1 MRPGWAL
8 TTGWIG
14 TKGTALFQTVD
25 GNPTLATNNNF
36 GGAASPVVRVN
47 PARGAIRHRANAA
60 SSIYHSWQT
69 SLEKRLASNFSL
81 GAHYTWSAFI
91 DDASE
96 IFNPSVAGEIAVP
109 QDSFNRAADRS
120 RSTYDRPHR
129 FTANFTYEVPF
140 MREQKGVAGHLLG
153 GWMIS
158 SFLSYQSGPP
168 FTPLNGSDPGRRLSG
183 IDALVGTSI
192 RPNLNSSLDLS
203 RMTISDIVK
212 AGQYVNGVFNQ
223 FSLAT
228 AASPIGNA
236 GRNILRADGINNVD
250 LAVKKTFRMPFE
262 GHGMDLR
269 VDFYNLSNT
278 PDYGIPQ
285 ANVNNAG
292 FGNQF
297 LTNGGKRR
305 IQFGLRYAF

>member
-1 MRPGWAL
+1 
-8 TTGWIG
+8 
-14 TKGTALFQTVD
+14 
-25 GNPTLATNNNF
+25 
-36 GGAASPVVRVN
+36 
-47 PARGAIRHRANAA
+47 
-60 SSIYHSWQT
+60 
-69 SLEKRLASNFSL
+69 
-81 GAHYTWSAFI
+81 
-91 DDASE
+91 
-96 IFNPSVAGEIAVP
+96 
-109 QDSFNRAADRS
+109 
-120 RSTYDRPHR
+120 
-129 FTANFTYEVPF
+129 
-140 MREQKGVAGHLLG
+140 
-153 GWMIS
+153 MIS

-269 VDFYNLSNT
+269 VDFYNLSKHARLR
-278 PDYGIPQ
+278 YS
-285 ANVNNAG
+285 AG
-292 FGNQF
+292 EREQ
-297 LTNGGKRR
+297 R
-305 IQFGLRYAF
+305 GLRQSVPDQWRQASNPVWIALRVLGFSDEAHEGRPARAALFASAACPWKLAETDSRARDFTYGRNESPADCNLAPLRRR